1 MLHRAALGAVVLAG
15 ASFLLAADPATAEPP
30 RGDHRHGAENQPPM
44 AVDDPLVVAPGSSV
58 RIRPM
63 ANDHDPDDDDMLTLT
78 GVTPAVVGDVVV
90 EVQGTTIRVHTSD
103 DAAPGTRRFLYT
115 VTDGHGATATGV
127 LEVTVERTAT
137 ATTSTTAAH
146 PTTTA
151 ASATPGAPSSPTT
164 TRDPTGPT
172 GTSSPVA
179 TSTSGDP
186 GEAATSSTTDTVAE
200 APVDTAVDAS
210 ATDDRAEDA
219 TAPTSTSTG
228 SDDGG
233 SGDGLVGVVA
243 VLTLTFGVAAL
254 IAYRRFARN

>member
-137 ATTSTTAAH
+137 ATTSTTPDSSNRCKRWRAAASES
-146 PTTTA
+146 PTA
-151 ASATPGAPSSPTT
+151 APSFVYGIRPSLCSCSMMA
-164 TRDPTGPT
+164 RSVG
-172 GTSSPVA
+172 SR
-179 TSTSGDP
+179 
-186 GEAATSSTTDTVAE
+186 E
-200 APVDTAVDAS
+200 APALDPLI
-210 ATDDRAEDA
+210 RA
-219 TAPTSTSTG
+219 
-228 SDDGG
+228 
-233 SGDGLVGVVA
+233 
-243 VLTLTFGVAAL
+243 
-254 IAYRRFARN
+254 